1 MIFRRSKKTVSKNIS
16 KVDRLITGIIITW
29 AAASIVW
36 LSRTQKGKKLSE
48 KIFGNSE
55 NILKSSLSFIG
66 KTSVKLIALFQ
77 KIKK

>member
-16 KVDRLITGIIITW
+16 KVDRLITGIIITG

-48 KIFGNSE
+48 KIFGSSE
-55 NILKSSLSFIG
+55 NILKTTFSLIG